1 MTKNSHEESNK
12 DKSAPSGCVNER
24 LNYDHPKEL
33 IHEEISHH
41 DLMRGPFQ
49 LQVYL
54 EKSKKQYLNFI
65 YQMRVIFLSFFF
77 FVKITFRIS
86 NFFLEK

>member
-65 YQMRVIFLSFFF
+65 YQMRVIFLSFFCKNHQLF
-77 FVKITFRIS
+77 DLT
-86 NFFLEK
+86 